1 MSGRSPGARRPG
13 TLRRVLTTDLPM
25 LAIVLFAL
33 APFGWLLLTS
43 LTPTARL
50 SAQGVSLGPSGW
62 SLGNYGRLFRET
74 SFLGNMGHSLVV
86 ALGTVGLGLL
96 ISVGAAYAFS
106 RFRFPGRRLLML
118 QFLLVNMFPIV
129 LLILPLFV
137 LMRRLGLLDTYLAL
151 ILANSTAAIP
161 FAVWML
167 TSFIGAIPRSLDEAA
182 MIDGC
187 SRLGTLRRVV
197 LPLALPG
204 ILSTGIYV
212 FITAWNEYLYA
223 LTLGGRNV
231 RTVTVAIQTL
241 IGEYQIEWGLLAAG
255 GVAGALPA
263 TALFLLLQRRL
274 VGGLTQGAV
283 KG

>member
-1 MSGRSPGARRPG
+1 MRSRSVLKR
-13 TLRRVLTTDLPM
+13 LLTTDLPVALIVL
-25 LAIVLFAL
+25 LAIGPFA
-33 APFGWLLLTS
+33 WMILTS
-43 LTPTARL
+43 LTPSARIV
-50 SAQGVSLGPSGW
+50 SQGVSLDPSGW
-62 SLGNYGRLFRET
+62 SADNYVRLLRQT

-86 ALGTVGLGLL
+86 ALGTVALGLL
-96 ISVGAAYAFS
+96 VSVAAAYAFS
-106 RFRFPGRRLLML
+106 RFRFPGRRAFMLL
-118 QFLLVNMFPIV
+118 FLAVNMFPVV

-137 LMRRLGLLDTYLAL
+137 MMRRLGILDTHVGL
-151 ILANSTAAIP
+151 IVANATTAIP

-167 TSFIGAIPRSLDEAA
+167 TSYVGAIPRSLDEAA

-187 SRLGTLRRVV
+187 SRLAAMRRIV

-204 ILSTGIYV
+204 IISTGIYV

-241 IGEYQIEWGLLAAG
+241 IGEFQIEWGLLAAG
-255 GVAGALPA
+255 GVVGALPA
-263 TALFLLLQRRL
+263 TVLFLLVQRRL

>member
-1 MSGRSPGARRPG
+1 MNKQSFLKRLLTIHIP
-13 TLRRVLTTDLPM
+13 VLLVVL
-25 LAIVLFAL
+25 LAIGPFA
-33 APFGWLLLTS
+33 WMILTS
-43 LTPTARL
+43 LTP
-50 SAQGVSLGPSGW
+50 SADIVATGVALTPEGW
-62 SLGNYGRLFRET
+62 GIGNYTRLLEQT
-74 SFLGNMGHSLVV
+74 SFLGNMGHSLIV
-86 ALGTVGLGLL
+86 ALGTVALVLG
-96 ISVGAAYAFS
+96 VAVTAAYAFS
-106 RFRFPGRRLLML
+106 RFRFAGRRLLML
-118 QFLLVNMFPIV
+118 QFLVVNMFPVV

-137 LMRRLGLLDTYLAL
+137 MMRRFGILDTHVGL
-151 ILANSTAAIP
+151 ILANATAAIP

-167 TSFIGAIPRSLDEAA
+167 TSYVGAIPKSLDEAA

-187 SRLGTLRRVV
+187 SRLSALRRIV

-204 ILSTGIYV
+204 IISTGIYV
-212 FITAWNEYLYA
+212 FITSWNEYLYA

-255 GVAGALPA
+255 GVVGALPV
-263 TALFLLLQRRL
+263 TLLFLIVQRRL